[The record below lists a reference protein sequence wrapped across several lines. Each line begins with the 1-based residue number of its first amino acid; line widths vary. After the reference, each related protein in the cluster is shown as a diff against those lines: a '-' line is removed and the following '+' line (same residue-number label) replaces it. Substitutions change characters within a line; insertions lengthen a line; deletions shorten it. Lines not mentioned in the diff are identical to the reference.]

1 MKNYQMEVIPEP
13 AQGTAAI
20 LALNKSG
27 QYPLMEGKGTT
38 NYLCGACRNVI
49 CKSVERGQIINL
61 VFKCPNCGSYN
72 HIKGT

>member
-13 AQGTAAI
+13 AKGTAAV

-27 QYPLMEGKGTT
+27 PYPLMEGNGTI

-49 CKSVERGQIINL
+49 CKSVERGQIMNL
-61 VFKCPNCGSYN
+61 VFKCPNCGCYN
-72 HIKGT
+72 HIRGT